1 MVADSITDDSQ
12 LSHGSPI
19 TRDVFKKRKANML
32 RKLKHE
38 CKVDGARRQQRTVED
53 DDETVVLSGNYS
65 DDDYSDALSMFNEEE
80 DPSESNNKS
89 TSTTEKPEPPSP
101 EEKATDGEKEGG
113 LCPLCAEKMDAT
125 DLLFEQCASCEY
137 KMCLFCYNN
146 INEST
151 RVCPGC
157 RKKYEK
163 QTSGNSG
170 EVSFQRRGGDPIPL
184 SSSFQALNDSA

>member
-1 MVADSITDDSQ
+1 MNV
-12 LSHGSPI
+12 
-19 TRDVFKKRKANML
+19 DVLFVMML
-32 RKLKHE
+32 
-38 CKVDGARRQQRTVED
+38 GTVED
-53 DDETVVLSGNYS
+53 GDETVVLFNNST

-80 DPSESNNKS
+80 DPSES

-101 EEKATDGEKEGG
+101 EEKGTDEKKEGDD
-113 LCPLCAEKMDAT
+113 CPVCAEKMDAT